1 MLAYH
6 RGLQISGRAVD
17 ARGLDYMLPA
27 RVAPA
32 LLRALDRAEPQS
44 GDQYR
49 RNLLIAL
56 GSIDHPT
63 QATLDA
69 VRKRLD
75 DDDPWTA
82 LGAVKAAG
90 MLGRHAAEAAD
101 TLASMLD
108 SSAPGRWHWE
118 KGGNGWLWLDDQG
131 EIAVAL
137 ARVSEGAPGRALD
150 ALLRSA
156 RDDEPRSAA
165 RAVEHLR
172 DLGTRARP
180 AVEDLMSMLR
190 EGNAAQ
196 PTVTEAVLS
205 ISPEL
210 FPDVVSLLVGR
221 ATSDDLQG
229 AWVADRELLSLNSE
243 RAESPEMRAAAPAL
257 IAALERRLPS
267 DGLQLSKVV
276 RRLDTGEAHAAYD
289 AYRSRERRERGVRE

>member
-1 MLAYH
+1 
-6 RGLQISGRAVD
+6 
-17 ARGLDYMLPA
+17 MLPA

-32 LLRALDRAEPQS
+32 ILTALDRADPQS

-56 GSIDHPT
+56 GSIDQPT
-63 QATLDA
+63 AATLEA
-69 VRKRLD
+69 VRKGLA

-82 LGAVKAAG
+82 LGAVRAAG
-90 MLGRHAAEAAD
+90 MLARHAAETAD
-101 TLASMLD
+101 TLEDMLD
-108 SSAPGRWHWE
+108 SSAPGHWRRE
-118 KGGNGWLWLDDQG
+118 QAANRWLWLDDQV
-131 EIAVAL
+131 EIAGAL
-137 ARVSEGAPGRALD
+137 ARVAEGGRGQALD

-180 AVEDLMSMLR
+180 AVDDLMSMLR

-196 PTVTEAVLS
+196 PTVTEAVLA

-221 ATSDDLQG
+221 ATSDDLPA
-229 AWVADRELLSLNSE
+229 AWAADRELLALNPE
-243 RAESPEMRAAAPAL
+243 RAESTEMRAAAPAL
-257 IAALERRLPS
+257 IAALEGRLPS

-276 RRLDTGEAHAAYD
+276 RRIDTREARAAYD